1 MGTVT
6 TSTADAP
13 ALIALDWGTSTLRA
27 YLLGCDGRVLA
38 QRSEPWGIMQLGGR
52 PFADVSREATQ
63 HWPVEAVSTIACGM
77 VGSAHGWVE
86 APYCPVPA
94 GAAELANTLVRVDGV
109 NVQIVAGLSQKGES
123 ADVMRGEETQVVGAL
138 SMLPRLRDNA
148 LVICPGTHS
157 KWVRIRDQR
166 IVAFTTHMTGELYA
180 VLSAHS
186 ILGRLALSAT
196 SLLPDVAAEA
206 FAVGV
211 RTSRDSRRDTTAL
224 LFSARSRVLMGELRP
239 EASLEYL
246 SGLLIGG
253 ELRSNLVEGAQPA
266 ALIGDP
272 ALCGRYATALR
283 EFGITDVL
291 VIDGTAPRGL
301 WAIACAAGM
310 CSHPPALVEVRR

>member
-1 MGTVT
+1 MGTVPT
-6 TSTADAP
+6 FTADAP

-27 YLLGCDGRVLA
+27 YLVAANGAVLA
-38 QRSEPWGIMQLGGR
+38 ERSWHGGIMQMGER
-52 PFADVSREATQ
+52 RFVDVYREATQ
-63 HWPVEAVSTIACGM
+63 QWPVEALPTIACGM

-94 GAAELANTLVRVDGV
+94 GATELANALVGVDGV
-109 NVQIVAGLSQKGES
+109 NVRIVAGLSQKGES

-138 SMLPRLRDNA
+138 SLCPSLRDST

-157 KWVRIRDQR
+157 KWIRIRGQR
-166 IVAFTTHMTGELYA
+166 IVSFSTHMTGELYA

-186 ILGRLALSAT
+186 ILGRLALPAT
-196 SLLPDVAAEA
+196 SLPPDGAAEA

-211 RTSRDSRRDTTAL
+211 RTARVSTRDTTAL

-239 EASLEYL
+239 EAALEYL

-253 ELRSNLVEGAQPA
+253 ELRSNLVEGARPA

-272 ALCGRYATALR
+272 ALCGRYATALG
-283 EFGITDVL
+283 EFGIADVP

-301 WAIACAAGM
+301 WEIACAAGL
-310 CSHPPALVEVRR
+310 CAHPSALAGVRQ